1 MLAVFGRAR
10 VKIQSNRN
18 APFPRSQSLRE
29 GGRGPALGP
38 SPTHGPPLPKPPSL
52 TSTWAASGPA
62 AGGAVGVRLEAPG
75 AQVCRGLSVLG

>member
-1 MLAVFGRAR
+1 MLAVFERAR

-29 GGRGPALGP
+29 GGCGPALGP

-75 AQVCRGLSVLG
+75 ARVCRGLSVLG